1 MVPTASEVERYPSV
15 RSSVSVQ
22 FQTDPAKAVAMNELV
37 FKGLDG
43 IVKNGPSA
51 EYFDKAVK
59 NLKKAHG
66 ENLRKNQYWLAQI
79 ERFFSQGFD
88 FVTNY
93 DKVLDSVTPQAVQA
107 LTKKL
112 YDSKDRTTIL
122 FRSSEVQDKK

>member
-1 MVPTASEVERYPSV
+1 
-15 RSSVSVQ
+15 
-22 FQTDPAKAVAMNELV
+22 MNELV

-43 IVKNGPSA
+43 IVKDGPSA

-112 YDSKDRTTIL
+112 YDSMDRTTIL